1 MEALATTAGN
11 PKALAAMRRRH
22 LERFTELEAERDT
35 INAELDTLA
44 TQHPQQTSPE
54 LLSALPLI
62 HAILAD
68 LPLKLRYKLY
78 QAASRAL
85 GRCGPAY
92 NLQSVNSLPNLPAP
106 RDDQAFVTGG
116 AYALL
121 FLLGALEGLVGCFQF
136 SREVGSFPL
145 VAVLLAVAIGV
156 TCVLGAAGMGSAAG
170 ALIPALGW
178 FAVSVLLSLP
188 TAGGSV
194 IITNTTP
201 GEWYLYGGSVCAAVG
216 VIVAFLRRAR
226 IGPSR
231 TSMSRRSSFS
241 S

>member
-1 MEALATTAGN
+1 MAG
-11 PKALAAMRRRH
+11 
-22 LERFTELEAERDT
+22 
-35 INAELDTLA
+35 
-44 TQHPQQTSPE
+44 QT
-54 LLSALPLI
+54 
-62 HAILAD
+62 
-68 LPLKLRYKLY
+68 
-78 QAASRAL
+78 L
-85 GRCGPAY
+85 GRRGAAY
-92 NLQSVNSLPNLPAP
+92 SLQSVNSLPNLPAP

-121 FLLGALEGLVGCFQF
+121 FLLGVMEGLVGCFQF

-156 TCVLGAAGMGSAAG
+156 TCVLGAAGMGSSAG

-178 FAVSVLLSLP
+178 FAVVVVLSLP
-188 TAGGSV
+188 TPGGSV
-194 IITNTTP
+194 IISNTGP
-201 GEWYLYGGSVCAAVG
+201 GQWYLYGGSLCAAVG

-226 IGPSR
+226 TGPPR

>member
-1 MEALATTAGN
+1 MSAGGRA
-11 PKALAAMRRRH
+11 PRVAG
-22 LERFTELEAERDT
+22 
-35 INAELDTLA
+35 
-44 TQHPQQTSPE
+44 
-54 LLSALPLI
+54 
-62 HAILAD
+62 
-68 LPLKLRYKLY
+68 
-78 QAASRAL
+78 QARG
-85 GRCGPAY
+85 GRGPAY
-92 NLQSVNSLPNLPAP
+92 NLQSVNSLPNPPAP

-145 VAVLLAVAIGV
+145 AAVLLAVAIGL

-188 TAGGSV
+188 TPGGSV
-194 IITNTTP
+194 IITNTAP
-201 GEWYLYGGSVCAAVG
+201 GEWYLYGGSLCAAAG
-216 VIVAFLRRAR
+216 VVLAFVRRVR
-226 IGPSR
+226 TGPSR